1 MAATAIHVPLVDQE
15 RDLGAPLR
23 NTTHD
28 IGIGQDRFGHET
40 GDSDHRGARWLGVAP
55 YLEPEHLL
63 DLESVDTP
71 NRLLALALT
80 ALAPATNEYATTT
93 YQDAIN
99 WGDVMSRLKSL
110 AEEQGYTWARQE
122 FYVVDFRSKLMEDID
137 SELLFKLDKFS
148 HVEATE
154 SGGLLK
160 YWYGTPDADRRN
172 LATCVWRNKN
182 DAIKGGTGPW
192 HKQARAIIPRMYE
205 HIDVRGVRLV
215 IEDNVESWSFAPY

>member
-1 MAATAIHVPLVDQE
+1 MTTTTIHVPLVAE
-15 RDLGAPLR
+15 EVDLGNPLR
-23 NTTHD
+23 NTTHAQPGGFEHQSGK
-28 IGIGQDRFGHET
+28 I
-40 GDSDHRGARWLGVAP
+40 DHLDARWFVVSP
-55 YLEPEHLL
+55 YPEPEHML
-63 DLESVDTP
+63 DLQSIDTP

-80 ALAPATNEYATTT
+80 TLAPATKEYATTT

-99 WGDVMSRLKSL
+99 WRDVMTRLKSL
-110 AEEQGYTWARQE
+110 VREQGYTWTSQE

-148 HVEATE
+148 HVEATQ

-160 YWYGTPDADRRN
+160 YWYGTPDGNRRN

-192 HKQARAIIPRMYE
+192 HQQARAIIPRMYE
-205 HIDVRGVRLV
+205 HIDVRGVRLI
-215 IEDNVESWSFAPY
+215 IEDDVASWTFAPY